1 MLTWWTATHLS
12 LCFVKCP
19 VSGPLRTAKAPPRV
33 ARHDGPDLDSWR
45 RKVRLNQILFQYDCK
60 PEMRWDG
67 GARGGLGEGL
77 SDSERSQE
85 REEAER
91 ERGPQRDRGGCLGED
106 KRNRAGME
114 GKTKE
119 MEIKRKPNQH
129 DNAGDAYP

>member
-1 MLTWWTATHLS
+1 
-12 LCFVKCP
+12 
-19 VSGPLRTAKAPPRV
+19 
-33 ARHDGPDLDSWR
+33 
-45 RKVRLNQILFQYDCK
+45 
-60 PEMRWDG
+60 MRWDG

-91 ERGPQRDRGGCLGED
+91 QTGPQRDRGGCLGED

-129 DNAGDAYP
+129 DNAGDVYP